1 MSSKIII
8 ATFLILILFGLNID
22 VSALLPPQS
31 NLEKFLNSDT
41 ILMGTVDS
49 LKILTVPEN
58 EMPQTSYD
66 IKVTRYLKNNLNEQI
81 LSVVAMGSTE
91 SPPVLTGKIFEKG
104 QNVFLYL
111 IISDGKYIVSPH
123 SVVYLDNFTEFLIP
137 PPLKL
142 LKNGVTPSDIP
153 CKSFHQKVFKPSGI
167 PACVTP
173 ETAES
178 LVTRNWKY

>member
-1 MSSKIII
+1 
-8 ATFLILILFGLNID
+8 
-22 VSALLPPQS
+22 
-31 NLEKFLNSDT
+31 
-41 ILMGTVDS
+41 MGAVDS

-66 IKVTRYLKNNLNEQI
+66 IKVTRYLKNNLDEQM
-81 LSVVAMGSTE
+81 LSVIAMGSIE

-111 IISDGKYIVSPH
+111 IVSDGNYIVSPH

-142 LKNGVTPSDIP
+142 LKSGVPPSDIP
-153 CKSFHQKVFKPSGI
+153 CKSFYQKVFRPSGN
-167 PACVTP
+167 PVCVFP
-173 ETAES
+173 ETAEL
-178 LVTRNWKY
+178 LVMRGWKY